1 MLPPMAT
8 IELLLVLGLI
18 LLNGFLAMSELAVVS
33 ARPAR
38 LRSMRDREVPGA
50 RTALALAEDPGRL
63 LSTVQVGISLVG
75 ILAGAFSGATL
86 GERLAVIL
94 AGVGVPQAYA
104 GTAGFTLAIAGV
116 TYVSVIIGELV
127 PKQIALKNPEAIAC
141 KVAYPMNLLAN
152 IALPFVWLLDKSGRS
167 LLRVLGLKRSSEAAV
182 TDEEIR
188 TLIAEA
194 ESAGVIESGERD
206 MIAGVMRLGD
216 RPVRALMT
224 PMTEIDMIGLDD
236 EHAVLRRK
244 IVDTPHS
251 RIPVHDGDPENVI
264 GIVLIK
270 DIADALIERR
280 KLEIAKLVQAAP
292 VIPESMPALEAM
304 ELFRGSSI
312 HLAFVQ
318 DEYGRTLG
326 IVTAADLLSAI
337 AGVLEPAGEEEDR
350 PAQREDGSWLLPG
363 HMPVD
368 EMAELIGFP
377 LPPKR
382 RYETVAGLVVD
393 AFRNL
398 PSLGQAVKIGNWR
411 FEVVDLDGRRVDKVL
426 ASRAAEM
433 HRHAGRT
440 NVS

>member
-1 MLPPMAT
+1 MVTLE
-8 IELLLVLGLI
+8 ILLVLGLV
-18 LLNGFLAMSELAVVS
+18 LLNGLLAMSELAVVS
-33 ARPAR
+33 SRPAR
-38 LRSMRDREVPGA
+38 LRSMRDRGVPGA
-50 RTALALAEDPGRL
+50 RKALALAEDPGKL

-75 ILAGAFSGATL
+75 ILAGAFSGAAL
-86 GERLAVIL
+86 GEELAHVLMSFGMGQHYADTVGFALAV
-94 AGVGVPQAYA
+94 
-104 GTAGFTLAIAGV
+104 AGV

-127 PKQIALKNPEAIAC
+127 PKQLALRNPEMIAC
-141 KVAYPMNLLAN
+141 RVAYPMNLMAN
-152 IALPFVWLLDKSGRS
+152 IAWPFVWLLDKSGR
-167 LLRVLGLKRSSEAAV
+167 VLMGLIGLKDSGEATV

-224 PMTEIDMIGLDD
+224 PMTDIVMIGVDD
-236 EHAVLRRK
+236 EPAVLRRK
-244 IVDTPHS
+244 IVETPHS
-251 RIPVHDGDPENVI
+251 RIPVHGGDPENVI

-280 KLEIAKLVQAAP
+280 KLDIAKLVQTAP

-326 IVTAADLLSAI
+326 IITAADLLGAI
-337 AGVLEPAGEEEDR
+337 AGSLEPAGEGRDG
-350 PAQREDGSWLLPG
+350 ATQRDDGSWLLPG
-363 HMPVD
+363 DMPVD
-368 EMAELIGFP
+368 EMAELIGFA

-382 RYETVAGLVVD
+382 RYDTVAGLVID
-393 AFRNL
+393 AFKHL
-398 PSLGQAVKIGNWR
+398 PSLGQAVKVGHWR
-411 FEVVDLDGRRVDKVL
+411 FEVVDLDGRRVDKIL
-426 ASRAAEM
+426 ASRAAET
-433 HRHAGRT
+433 HRHTGRAGQG
-440 NVS
+440 